1 MPLFDETAI
10 QCAFFIYL
18 KSHPISSVASMPNN
32 KYLELILYHV
42 IYDPGLGTEHLPGAL
57 CSGTGS
63 PALGLCS
70 P

>member
-10 QCAFFIYL
+10 ECAFFIYL

-42 IYDPGLGTEHLPGAL
+42 IYEAFLHIWTKFKQKTLIYVFAPLYG
-57 CSGTGS
+57 
-63 PALGLCS
+63 
-70 P
+70 